1 MPSFD
6 VVSEVNL
13 QEVDNAIN
21 QALKEIQN
29 RYDFK
34 GSKTS
39 LEWKAKEKQIVV
51 VTDNEYRLTAVADIL
66 QSKMVKRQVP
76 LKNLDYGTIQQ
87 VSGSQ
92 VRQEITVKQGLDKEA
107 AKKVTQVIKD
117 AKLKVQAQI
126 MDEQV
131 RVTSKSLDDLQS
143 TIRVLRDASLD
154 IDVQFVNM
162 RS

>member
-1 MPSFD
+1 MASFD

-39 LEWKAKEKQIVV
+39 VEWKAKEKQIVV
-51 VTDNEYRLTAVADIL
+51 VTDNEYRLTAVTDIL
-66 QSKMVKRQVP
+66 QSKMIKRQVP
-76 LKNLDYGTIQQ
+76 IKNLDYGTIQQ

-92 VRQEITVKQGLDKEA
+92 IRQEITVKQGLDKEA
-107 AKKVTQVIKD
+107 AKKVTQVIKE

-143 TIRVLRDASLD
+143 TIRALRDAPLD

>member
-1 MPSFD
+1 MASFD

-34 GSKTS
+34 NTKTS

-51 VTDNEYRLTAVADIL
+51 VTDDEYRLTAVTDIL
-66 QSKMVKRQVP
+66 QSKMIKRQVP
-76 LKNLDYGTIQQ
+76 IKNLDYGKVEQ

-92 VRQEITVKQGLDKEA
+92 IRQAITVKQGLDKEA

-143 TIRVLRDASLD
+143 TIRTLRAAPLD
-154 IDVQFVNM
+154 IEVQFVNM

>member
-6 VVSEVNL
+6 VVSEVNF

-21 QALKEIQN
+21 QSLKEIQT

-34 GSKTS
+34 NSKTS
-39 LEWKAKEKQIVV
+39 LEWKPKEKQIVV
-51 VTDNEYRLTAVADIL
+51 TTDDDYRLTATTDIL

-76 LKNLDYGTIQQ
+76 LKNLDYGTIEKA
-87 VSGSQ
+87 SGSL
-92 VRQEITVKQGLDKEA
+92 VRQVITVKQGLDKEA
-107 AKKVTQVIKD
+107 AKKITQVIKEM
-117 AKLKVQAQI
+117 KLKVQAQI
-126 MDEQV
+126 MEDQV
-131 RVTSKSLDDLQS
+131 RVTGKNIDDLQS
-143 TIRVLRDASLD
+143 TIRALRSAPLD